1 MIKNKKLLIV
11 SLICFIGINTSY
23 FWDSYARVLFLPLA
37 LACFITL
44 VIAFLLLLRQ
54 IYMVVRERFADK
66 SRLYTTIAITVLL
79 ALIVIEPFGII
90 DYEKLEGKSIFS
102 AGYKGVASC
111 SSALKL
117 TADHKY
123 FVRGVCFGVEHLS
136 GTYTVANDT
145 IRFNSPAS
153 GRSNG
158 YYEFGVI
165 KMLSNPPG
173 SHIIGELRL
182 YRSVKDSMPLPM
194 GVTLNELTK

>member
-11 SLICFIGINTSY
+11 ILICFIGINTSY
-23 FWDSYARVLFLPLA
+23 FWESYVGALLLPLT

-44 VIAFLLLLRQ
+44 IVALLLLLRQ
-54 IYMVVRERFADK
+54 MYMVVKERFSDR
-66 SRLYTTIAITVLL
+66 SRLYSTITIALLL
-79 ALIVIEPFGII
+79 ALIAMKPFGII
-90 DYEKLEGKSIFS
+90 DFESLEGKSVFS

-145 IRFNSPAS
+145 IRFKSSAS

-158 YYEFGVI
+158 YYDFGVI
-165 KMLSNPPG
+165 KRLHNPPG

-182 YRSVKDSMPLPM
+182 YRSVKDTMPLPM